1 MNPMAQSSLART
13 VPPADAPNNS
23 RAAGAPGPAERR
35 RPHPAVEPRRG
46 PRRLPLAILTTALLA
61 VNAMGARYYF
71 ADKATR
77 VRDPLHHLL
86 KPSGTVGQSA
96 GIAAFVIFLFLWL
109 YPLRKRWKSLAFTGA
124 IGKWLDVHV
133 TAALVL
139 PLLLMIH
146 AAWRADGLIGL
157 GFVSLMI
164 VWASGIV
171 GRYLYTRI
179 PRARSGMELTRE
191 EVAAQ
196 RKELIDEIA
205 RTSGLARD
213 QVEATL
219 DVVPDA
225 ASHRGILAVFWA
237 LLANDVRRWRMTRE
251 LGKRWQALAPADHPV
266 TARRLKECV
275 RLASREIEL
284 SQQARMLEATQQV
297 FKWWH
302 VAHRPFAMTA
312 LIAVV
317 IHVAV
322 VVAVGATW
330 FY

>member
-1 MNPMAQSSLART
+1 
-13 VPPADAPNNS
+13 V
-23 RAAGAPGPAERR
+23 
-35 RPHPAVEPRRG
+35 
-46 PRRLPLAILTTALLA
+46 RRLPLAILTIALLG
-61 VNAMGARYYF
+61 VNAVGANYYF

-77 VRDPLHHLL
+77 VRDPLHPLL

-96 GIAAFVIFLFLWL
+96 GIVAFLIFLFLWL
-109 YPLRKRWKSLAFTGA
+109 YPLRKRWKSLAFTGT

-146 AAWRADGLIGL
+146 AAWRADGVIGL
-157 GFVSLMI
+157 GFIAMMI

-179 PRARSGMELTRE
+179 PRARSGMELTKE
-191 EVAAQ
+191 EVSAQ
-196 RKELIDEIA
+196 RKELIDDIA
-205 RTSGLARD
+205 RTTGLPRE
-213 QVEATL
+213 QVESTL
-219 DVVPDA
+219 DLTPQ
-225 ASHRGILAVFWA
+225 SETRGVLAVLWA
-237 LLANDVRRWRMTRE
+237 MLSNDVTRWRMTRE
-251 LGKRWQALAPADHPV
+251 LGKRWQALAPTDHPL

-284 SQQARMLEATQQV
+284 TQQARMLEATQQV